1 MQKLKIKI
9 MRSKLNKIQEQSFFE
24 ALAWTNPQ
32 SKLQANIYV
41 PTYLMM
47 MMAQYFCKVGLQVQT
62 IIKEEDMVT
71 RSKIHAPG
79 GAAAAAWNLEVWI
92 FCDLKTRKKKLSNSF
107 SVLHKIKLP
116 LKLSLK
122 LTEDSCNWWEI
133 WNPTTKNNAGFFV
146 VFSFLVVAFNYR
158 HLKIIR
164 SLMMIPRHST

>member
-1 MQKLKIKI
+1 MQKLKI

-62 IIKEEDMVT
+62 VIKEEDMGRKVQNSCPG
-71 RSKIHAPG
+71 RSCCLKP
-79 GAAAAAWNLEVWI
+79 
-92 FCDLKTRKKKLSNSF
+92 CDLKTRKKKLSYSF

-122 LTEDSCNWWEI
+122 LTEDSCIWWEI
-133 WNPTTKNNAGFFV
+133 WNPATKNNARFFV
-146 VFSFLVVAFNYR
+146 VFSFLVVAFYYR

-164 SLMMIPRHST
+164 SLMMIPRHYT

>member
-1 MQKLKIKI
+1 MQKLKI
-9 MRSKLNKIQEQSFFE
+9 MRSKLNKIQEQSSCE
-24 ALAWTNPQ
+24 APAWTNPQ

-41 PTYLMM
+41 PTYLMT

-62 IIKEEDMVT
+62 IIKEEDMGRPKFVP
-71 RSKIHAPG
+71 REELLL
-79 GAAAAAWNLEVWI
+79 LETLK
-92 FCDLKTRKKKLSNSF
+92 FCDLKTRKKKLSYSF

-133 WNPTTKNNAGFFV
+133 WNPATKNNARFFV
-146 VFSFLVVAFNYR
+146 VFSFLVVAFYYR

-164 SLMMIPRHST
+164 SLMMIPRHYT